1 MSEKNESKI
10 EKDLEA
16 RRAELKVKRD
26 ENAQEKRRIANIR
39 REEKIKDAEVKRKIR
54 EQKGGMGVTLVFY
67 EKAMPKKTAKRKS
80 REVAMSKSRRGKR

>member
-80 REVAMSKSRRGKR
+80 REVAMPKSRRGKR